1 MHSEMNP
8 TMLGASTN
16 SAHQRPPRRIHSPGP
31 RTTSVRRQPC
41 PRSPPHAAARLRP
54 LGQEHVLL
62 GQPLDLRKLG
72 RVVGQLPEAPCQ
84 RADGPC
90 HLRMPGFARRPASLG
105 RAPLMRSARCTS
117 PRVSVLSFGRRS
129 GGSRSGGS
137 CAGATCPGF
146 ASEPSPSSL
155 PVSPS
160 PAPSRALSY
169 GAGEWDG
176 RTAQRPLP
184 TAAPARHR
192 QLASSD
198 GDASH

>member
-84 RADGPC
+84 RADVPC

-129 GGSRSGGS
+129 GGSCSGAS
-137 CAGATCPGF
+137 CSGATCPG
-146 ASEPSPSSL
+146 SSPEPSPSSL
-155 PVSPS
+155 PV
-160 PAPSRALSY
+160 PASGSI
-169 GAGEWDG
+169 AG
-176 RTAQRPLP
+176 P
-184 TAAPARHR
+184 
-192 QLASSD
+192 
-198 GDASH
+198 

>member
-1 MHSEMNP
+1 MRRAAACGAHAAGKWATRTAGSEWRV
-8 TMLGASTN
+8 AV
-16 SAHQRPPRRIHSPGP
+16 HCQRPGQPA
-31 RTTSVRRQPC
+31 TTARERQRAPA
-41 PRSPPHAAARLRP
+41 AAARDERP
-54 LGQEHVLL
+54 
-62 GQPLDLRKLG
+62 R
-72 RVVGQLPEAPCQ
+72 
-84 RADGPC
+84 
-90 HLRMPGFARRPASLG
+90 HLRMPGFARRVHGAHLHAGELG
-105 RAPLMRSARCTS
+105 PRAPDAHGPLHVAVGVR
-117 PRVSVLSFGRRS
+117 VLSFGRRS

-137 CAGATCPGF
+137 CAGATCPGS
-146 ASEPSPSSL
+146 ASEPPPSSL